1 MIKHFNQDKIVAEKT
16 IEELEALSNLVDEE
30 INKSS

>member
-16 IEELEALSNLVDEE
+16 IEELEALRNLVDEE